1 MRISPVQGPHLEH
14 AVPAT
19 GTLDQTEF
27 LADNFRINSFK
38 VGAGE
43 LYRTFALGIPLTN
56 RPKRHDLSRC
66 RRQANGIQRTIDIK
80 IQRRAIA
87 PGCTLPG
94 CLVGYIL
101 QGTGPAQ
108 S

>member
-1 MRISPVQGPHLEH
+1 MRFSPVQGPHLEH

-43 LYRTFALGIPLTN
+43 QYRTFALGIPLTN
-56 RPKRHDLSRC
+56 RSKRHDLSRC
-66 RRQANGIQRTIDIK
+66 RRQASGREGK
-80 IQRRAIA
+80 
-87 PGCTLPG
+87 
-94 CLVGYIL
+94 
-101 QGTGPAQ
+101 Q
-108 S
+108 STSRYSGAR